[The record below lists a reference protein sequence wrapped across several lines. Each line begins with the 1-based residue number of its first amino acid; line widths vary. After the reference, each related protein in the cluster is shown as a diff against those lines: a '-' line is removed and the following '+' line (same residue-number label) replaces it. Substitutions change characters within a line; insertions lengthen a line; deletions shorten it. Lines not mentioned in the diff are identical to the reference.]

1 MHRSVHI
8 TYVGHAT
15 VLIEMNGV
23 RVLTDPV
30 LRNRVGHIRRHGT
43 AVDPLNRGQVD
54 AVLISHMHLDHLDIP
69 SLRLL
74 GYNVRLIVP
83 HGSAGLLRRQGFT
96 HVEEMR
102 AGDLADIGD
111 LSVVATVAH
120 HEGARYPFGPEADCL
135 GFLVQGESNVYFAG
149 DTDLFPEMATLA
161 ASRLDLALLP
171 VWGWGPRLGEGH
183 LTPRRAAESLQ
194 LLHPRAAIPIHWGTF
209 APFGLGWMR
218 PRFLSAPP
226 RDFATYASRLAPDVD
241 VRVVAPGNFVQLP
254 A

>member
-1 MHRSVHI
+1 MD
-8 TYVGHAT
+8 
-15 VLIEMNGV
+15 GV
-23 RVLTDPV
+23 RILTDPV
-30 LRNRVGHIRRHGT
+30 LRNRVGHIRRHGN
-43 AVDPLNRGQVD
+43 AVNPLNTEQVD

-74 GYNVRLIVP
+74 GYDVRLIVP
-83 HGSAGLLRRQGFT
+83 RGSAGLLRRQGFT
-96 HVEEMR
+96 HVEELR
-102 AGDLADIGD
+102 AGDLADIGA

-135 GFLVQGESNVYFAG
+135 GFLVQGDSNVYFAG

-209 APFGLGWMR
+209 APMGLGWMR
-218 PRFLSAPP
+218 PRFLTAPP
-226 RDFATYASRLAPDVD
+226 RDFAVHASRLAPDVD
-241 VRVVAPGNFVQLP
+241 VRVVAPGNLVQLP